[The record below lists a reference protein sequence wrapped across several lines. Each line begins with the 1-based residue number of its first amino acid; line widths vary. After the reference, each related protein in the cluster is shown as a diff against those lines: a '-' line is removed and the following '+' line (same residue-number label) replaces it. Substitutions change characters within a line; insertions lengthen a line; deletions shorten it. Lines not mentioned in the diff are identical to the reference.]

1 MNYPNQTSLVLLLG
15 ALSTGCVSLRSDP
28 YTPLASRDPLYA
40 PASPQ
45 AGGRFLLGLA
55 DPELRAPVNQ
65 PPVRL
70 ADGTT
75 TSPRTWG
82 VQGKRYRKGPIRVSD
97 RHAER
102 QRLADAAVSLVGS
115 EQIVVGGQSFPRD
128 CSGFVRA
135 VYASRGIDVYRT
147 PRVKRTDNGVRIIH
161 KFSSD
166 RGGLHRRVFP
176 QIGDVVFFDRTWD
189 RNGNGRSTDDRLTHV
204 GIVEHVDD
212 DGTVHF
218 VHRITGGIV
227 RQRLN
232 LLYPD
237 QHASKGKVINDW
249 LKRGGRDRLAGK
261 LFAGFGTV
269 VR

>member
-1 MNYPNQTSLVLLLG
+1 MIKPTTTSLLLLLG

-28 YTPLASRDPLYA
+28 HTPLASRDLLYA
-40 PASPQ
+40 PGTAQ

-55 DPELRAPVNQ
+55 DPEKRAPVNQ
-65 PPVRL
+65 PAMLL
-70 ADGTT
+70 ASGHRTT
-75 TSPRTWG
+75 PRTWG
-82 VQGKRYRKGPIRVSD
+82 TQGKQYRQGPIRVSD

-102 QRLADAAVSLVGS
+102 QRLADAALSLVGS
-115 EQIVVGGQSFPRD
+115 DEIVVGGQSFPKD

-147 PRVKRTDNGVRIIH
+147 PRIRRTDNGVRIIH

-166 RGGLHRRVFP
+166 RKGLHRRVFP
-176 QIGDVVFFDRTWD
+176 QVGDLVFFDRTWD
-189 RNGNGRSTDDRLTHV
+189 RNGNGRDADDKLTHV

-218 VHRITGGIV
+218 IHRITGGIV
-227 RQRLN
+227 RQRMN
-232 LLYPD
+232 LLYPAK
-237 QHASKGKVINDW
+237 HARKGKVLNDW

-261 LFAGFGTV
+261 LFAGFATV

>member
-1 MNYPNQTSLVLLLG
+1 MNYLNRTSWVLLLG

-28 YTPLASRDPLYA
+28 MTPLASRDPLYS
-40 PASPQ
+40 PGAS
-45 AGGRFLLGLA
+45 ATGGRFLLGLA
-55 DPELRAPVNQ
+55 DPERRAPVNQ
-65 PPVRL
+65 PPMRL
-70 ADGTT
+70 ANGTT
-75 TSPRTWG
+75 TTPRTWG
-82 VQGKRYRKGPIRVSD
+82 VSGKQYKKGPIRVSD

-102 QRLADAAVSLVGS
+102 QRLADAALSLVGS
-115 EQIVVGGQSFPRD
+115 RNIVVGGQSFPKD

-147 PRVKRTDNGVRIIH
+147 SRVQSTDNGVRIIH
-161 KFSSD
+161 KFSGD

-176 QIGDVVFFDRTWD
+176 QVGDLVFFDRTWD
-189 RNGNGRSTDDRLTHV
+189 RNKNGRDTDDRLTHV

-227 RQRLN
+227 RQRMN

>member
-1 MNYPNQTSLVLLLG
+1 VIKPTNTSLVLLLG
-15 ALSTGCVSLRSDP
+15 AISTGCVSLRSDP
-28 YTPLASRDPLYA
+28 YTPLASRDLLYA
-40 PASPQ
+40 PSGAQ

-55 DPELRAPVNQ
+55 EPRRRVPVNE
-65 PPVRL
+65 PSVLL
-70 ADGTT
+70 ADGKRTT
-75 TSPRTWG
+75 QRSWG
-82 VQGKRYRKGPIRVSD
+82 EQGKQYSQGPIRVSD

-102 QRLADAAVSLVGS
+102 QRLADAALSLVGS
-115 EQIVVGGQSFPRD
+115 QEIVVGGQSFPKD

-147 PRVKRTDNGVRIIH
+147 RRIHRSDNGVRIIH
-161 KFSSD
+161 KFSGD
-166 RGGLHRRVFP
+166 RDGLHRRVFP
-176 QIGDVVFFDRTWD
+176 QIGDLVFFDRTWD
-189 RNGNGRSTDDRLTHV
+189 RNGNGRDVDDQLTHV

-227 RQRLN
+227 RQRMN
-232 LLYPD
+232 LLYPGK
-237 QHASKGKVINDW
+237 HASKGKVLNDW